1 MAVAIM
7 RYGAGVL
14 KWRFDELKEL
24 DRRIWKLLIMHK
36 GTTQKVDRLYV
47 SRKEGGRGLVS
58 CESTIRSKELR
69 IK

>member
-36 GTTQKVDRLYV
+36 GHHTK
-47 SRKEGGRGLVS
+47 SRQ
-58 CESTIRSKELR
+58 TLR
-69 IK
+69 